1 MVDSS
6 VLNYYVNC
14 ATIFVYCVR
23 DGISRIFF
31 SVPRVWGTI
40 AGVIRVDGPRPN
52 KQMLVKGACESQQ
65 CRGKAE
71 NTARTP
77 SIFNLVPLLSQ
88 RVLFN
93 GEGGNR
99 TRTRRP
105 MVGRLEIIHGIAGR
119 AAASES
125 GGEVRFDEVML
136 VPRVSLT
143 FDGPVPTRHCSHKRW
158 GSLSSIGVRYFFSFF
173 GHLLFLLFL
182 LLLRALLLFFLSQ
195 PNVFDIFRLFRTR
208 QCHQHFAFR

>member
-1 MVDSS
+1 MRSGS
-6 VLNYYVNC
+6 
-14 ATIFVYCVR
+14 TGR
-23 DGISRIFF
+23 GQTSRC
-31 SVPRVWGTI
+31 SQKEHANRNNAV
-40 AGVIRVDGPRPN
+40 ARP
-52 KQMLVKGACESQQ
+52 KT
-65 CRGKAE
+65 R
-71 NTARTP
+71 TRTP

-105 MVGRLEIIHGIAGR
+105 MVGRLEIIHEIAGR

-143 FDGPVPTRHCSHKRW
+143 FDGPVPTRHCSRKRW

-173 GHLLFLLFL
+173 FFDHLLFLLFL
-182 LLLRALLLFFLSQ
+182 LLLRTLLLFFFS
-195 PNVFDIFRLFRTR
+195 
-208 QCHQHFAFR
+208 